1 MVGRKNKHTGLV
13 VCLMG
18 ICILMLTFSGNVL
31 AKSKKARLSVGFTTE
46 EALANL
52 QTGEA
57 WQYTEMGAVFWP
69 LIYDQ
74 LWILGPPPNYDPLP
88 MLATHWE
95 TEDFQTWRFYLQKN
109 AKFHDGKPV
118 KAADVAF
125 TLWYLPKS
133 DPSWDFPDNDI
144 ESKKLIKLIDDYT
157 IEFTLVNNWPGK
169 YPPASW
175 MPILPEHIWKPH
187 KRKLTRFKN
196 EKAIGS
202 GPFKLKKFKGGEYIW
217 MVKNEDYWG
226 EKPYVDEVVFKS
238 FGGQDALNLALK
250 KGEVEFIGYNGASP
264 LSVED
269 FKKTK
274 NVDVAVSP
282 GIELVWIAFNLHKKT
297 AIQNKVVRQ
306 AIMYGVDRDR
316 IIKMVYLGY
325 AKPADSFI
333 YPELPEHNPNLPQYD
348 FNPEVAKKML
358 NDAGYVDKDG
368 DGIRNDPKT
377 GQDIVLEFLV
387 PSDWPQE
394 VKMAKLIREQ
404 IKDIG
409 IEVKMKVVDLDT
421 YYEFIYTPMDDKFD
435 LSISAE
441 EPGPNGSWI
450 WEFVR
455 SFEGGGKGWNQ
466 SYYNNPKFDAF
477 LESYLTET
485 DLAKRKEFA
494 YKLQEI
500 IAEDLPCALLVRPD
514 LIGPYRTDKLEGHVE
529 AMGGFSN
536 WINSWSYF
544 KIKPK
549 E

>member
-1 MVGRKNKHTGLV
+1 
-13 VCLMG
+13 
-18 ICILMLTFSGNVL
+18 
-31 AKSKKARLSVGFTTE
+31 
-46 EALANL
+46 
-52 QTGEA
+52 
-57 WQYTEMGAVFWP
+57 
-69 LIYDQ
+69 
-74 LWILGPPPNYDPLP
+74 
-88 MLATHWE
+88 
-95 TEDFQTWRFYLQKN
+95 
-109 AKFHDGKPV
+109 
-118 KAADVAF
+118 
-125 TLWYLPKS
+125 
-133 DPSWDFPDNDI
+133 
-144 ESKKLIKLIDDYT
+144 
-157 IEFTLVNNWPGK
+157 
-169 YPPASW
+169 
-175 MPILPEHIWKPH
+175 
-187 KRKLTRFKN
+187 
-196 EKAIGS
+196 
-202 GPFKLKKFKGGEYIW
+202 
-217 MVKNEDYWG
+217 
-226 EKPYVDEVVFKS
+226 VDEVVFKS

-250 KGEVEFIGYNGASP
+250 KGEIEFIGYNGASP

-297 AIQNKVVRQ
+297 AIQDKVVRQ
-306 AIMYGVDRDR
+306 AIMYGVNRDR

-333 YPELPEHNPNLPQYD
+333 YPELSEHNPNLPKYD
-348 FNPEVAKKML
+348 YNPDVAKKML

-377 GQDIVLEFLV
+377 GQNIVLEFLV
-387 PSDWPQE
+387 PSGWPQE

-404 IKDIG
+404 VKDIG
-409 IEVKMKVVDLDT
+409 IKVKMKVVDLDT
-421 YYEFIYTPMDDKFD
+421 YYEFIYTPTDDKFD
-435 LSISAE
+435 LSISVE

-466 SYYNNPKFDAF
+466 SYYNNPKFDEF
-477 LESYLTET
+477 LESYLAET
-485 DLAKRKEFA
+485 DSAKRKEFA

-529 AMGGFSN
+529 TMGGFSN

-549 E
+549 K